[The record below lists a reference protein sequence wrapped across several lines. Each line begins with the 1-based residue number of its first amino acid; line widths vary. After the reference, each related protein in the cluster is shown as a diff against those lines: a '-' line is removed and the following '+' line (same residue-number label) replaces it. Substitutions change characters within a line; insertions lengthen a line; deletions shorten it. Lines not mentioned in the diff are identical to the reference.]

1 MCLTKLEKNNYFLFE
16 IFIVFRLMALMLPV
30 MSKSLLIQD
39 KLCLFT
45 YNQSEAFCQN
55 IHLEMNDTAQEA
67 IKDVILADATRFNIY
82 SLVCPDLHLT
92 TKSNFHY
99 KAEVSLNRS
108 P

>member
-55 IHLEMNDTAQEA
+55 IHMKMNDTAQEA
-67 IKDVILADATRFNIY
+67 IKNVILADATRFNIY
-82 SLVCPDLHLT
+82 SLVCPGLHLT
-92 TKSNFHY
+92 TKSNFYY
-99 KAEVSLNRS
+99 KTEVSLNRS